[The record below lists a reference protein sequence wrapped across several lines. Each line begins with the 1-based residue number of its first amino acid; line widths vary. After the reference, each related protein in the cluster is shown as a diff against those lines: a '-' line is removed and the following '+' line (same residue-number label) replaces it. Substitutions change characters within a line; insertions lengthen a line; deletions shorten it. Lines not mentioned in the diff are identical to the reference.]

1 MTKTITQ
8 LIGIPEFESD
18 NVACDKCPARAT
30 HRIGFEVG
38 ILDFCTHHFH
48 ENEPILVFKAKGILT
63 RSINE

>member
-30 HRIGFEVG
+30 HRLGFEAG
-38 ILDFCTHHFH
+38 ILDFCTHHFK
-48 ENEPILVFKAKGILT
+48 ENEPILVFKAKGILKRT
-63 RSINE
+63 INE

>member
-18 NVACDKCPARAT
+18 NVACDMCPARAT
-30 HRIGFEVG
+30 HRVGFEAG

-48 ENEPILVFKAKGILT
+48 KNEANLVFKAKGILT
-63 RSINE
+63 RTINE